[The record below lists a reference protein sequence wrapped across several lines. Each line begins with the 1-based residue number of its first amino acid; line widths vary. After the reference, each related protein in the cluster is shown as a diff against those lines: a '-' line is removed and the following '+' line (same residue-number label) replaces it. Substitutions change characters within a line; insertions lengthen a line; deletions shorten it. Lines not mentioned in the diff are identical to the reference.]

1 MQIKFVQKLI
11 DKIRGKNKKGKVVHD
26 IESVQRWFKD
36 DGDNTLRVNYNLD
49 SNSVVFDAG
58 GYIGDFADK
67 IFGEYQS
74 NIYVFEPVKKF
85 HEKIVERFQNENKIK
100 AFNIG
105 LSDKTEDMLI
115 QIDNDASSVY
125 TQDAAAS
132 ENIKLVDIKE
142 FIDEHN
148 IQSIDLFKIN
158 TEGGE
163 YPLLERLIE
172 IDWVKNI
179 DNIQVQFHNLDKK
192 SKKRMQAIQKQL
204 SKTHKLT
211 YQYAWCWENW
221 QKK

>member
-11 DKIRGKNKKGKVVHD
+11 DKLRGKNKKTKVVHD
-26 IESVQRWFKD
+26 LESVQRWFKD

-58 GYIGDFADK
+58 GYIGDFTDK
-67 IFGEYQS
+67 IFEKYHS

-85 HEKIVERFQNENKIK
+85 HEKIVERFKDKDKIK
-100 AFNIG
+100 AFNVG
-105 LSDKTEDMLI
+105 LSAKTEDMLI
-115 QIDNDASSVY
+115 QVEDDASSVY
-125 TQDAAAS
+125 TQGASDS

-148 IQSIDLFKIN
+148 IQSIDLLKIN

-192 SKKRMQAIQKQL
+192 CGKRMKAIQEQL

-211 YQYAWCWENW
+211 YQYEWCWENW